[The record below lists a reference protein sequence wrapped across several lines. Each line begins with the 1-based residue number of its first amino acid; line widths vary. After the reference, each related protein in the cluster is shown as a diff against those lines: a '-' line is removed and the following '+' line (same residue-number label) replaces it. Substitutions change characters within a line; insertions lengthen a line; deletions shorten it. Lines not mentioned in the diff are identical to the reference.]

1 MLKLKMEELSGRAQ
15 EAPGSVPSAQKAQ
28 IRKISV
34 LASLPQ
40 SQNSLIVS
48 IISVMSKKE
57 KEDRDQYTERRN
69 ATEARAP
76 LLIHGENSD

>member
-1 MLKLKMEELSGRAQ
+1 
-15 EAPGSVPSAQKAQ
+15 
-28 IRKISV
+28 
-34 LASLPQ
+34 
-40 SQNSLIVS
+40 
-48 IISVMSKKE
+48 MSKKE

>member
-57 KEDRDQYTERRN
+57 KEDTERRN